1 MRPSVPRAFS
11 WLSPTSNVPHSVWN
25 DPGGFRTHDLRIKSP
40 LLYQL
45 SYRVLSAYK
54 IHRKSIRPVASLVA
68 AKRSNAGPA
77 TRHSGAALK
86 DHKYA
91 LTQPWRTRR
100 AETDRDTSPLGKE
113 FVSRVT
119 RVTGANMPFTFSK
132 VNAVIRAVRMSRQ
145 REVAAARMAALEES
159 NHLLQTQARQLE
171 HQTREARELAHE
183 LALTNEELRSAMS
196 EARKAWQ
203 AADAANRS
211 KAEFLAVMS
220 HELRTPLNS
229 IGGYVD
235 LLEMELRGPLT
246 DSQKSDLQRI
256 KRGQQLLLRIINDIL
271 NFTRLEATEVKYDII
286 DVPLRALLTDLDAV
300 VSSLAT
306 AKALHYDCAV
316 PPGGVFTRTDPDKLR
331 QILIN
336 LLSNAVKFTPAG
348 GRIKVS
354 CATQEK
360 TVSISVE
367 DNGPGIP
374 AEKLEAVFEPFVQL
388 DRGLTRTTEG
398 TGLGLAISRGLA
410 RGMGAEITLK
420 SQLGKGSVFTLVL
433 PLVRT
438 RMTPSGSIR
447 AVHSS

>member
-1 MRPSVPRAFS
+1 
-11 WLSPTSNVPHSVWN
+11 
-25 DPGGFRTHDLRIKSP
+25 
-40 LLYQL
+40 
-45 SYRVLSAYK
+45 
-54 IHRKSIRPVASLVA
+54 
-68 AKRSNAGPA
+68 
-77 TRHSGAALK
+77 
-86 DHKYA
+86 
-91 LTQPWRTRR
+91 
-100 AETDRDTSPLGKE
+100 
-113 FVSRVT
+113 
-119 RVTGANMPFTFSK
+119 
-132 VNAVIRAVRMSRQ
+132 
-145 REVAAARMAALEES
+145 MAALEES
-159 NHLLQTQARQLE
+159 NHLLQAQARQLE
-171 HQTREARELAHE
+171 HQTKEARELAHE

-256 KRGQQLLLRIINDIL
+256 KRGQEHLLRLISDIL
-271 NFTRLEATEVKYDII
+271 NFTRLEATEVKYEII
-286 DVPLRALLTDLDAV
+286 DVPLRALLADLDAV

-306 AKALHYDCAV
+306 AKALEYHCDV

-374 AEKLEAVFEPFVQL
+374 VDKLEAVFEPFVQL

-398 TGLGLAISRGLA
+398 TGLGLPISRGLA
-410 RGMGAEITLK
+410 RGMGAEITLQ
-420 SQLGKGSVFTLVL
+420 SQLGKGSVFTLLL

-438 RMTPSGSIR
+438 RMTPSGGIR

>member
-1 MRPSVPRAFS
+1 
-11 WLSPTSNVPHSVWN
+11 
-25 DPGGFRTHDLRIKSP
+25 
-40 LLYQL
+40 
-45 SYRVLSAYK
+45 
-54 IHRKSIRPVASLVA
+54 
-68 AKRSNAGPA
+68 
-77 TRHSGAALK
+77 
-86 DHKYA
+86 
-91 LTQPWRTRR
+91 
-100 AETDRDTSPLGKE
+100 
-113 FVSRVT
+113 
-119 RVTGANMPFTFSK
+119 MPFTFSK
-132 VNAVIRAVRMSRQ
+132 VNAVIRAVRLSRQ
-145 REVAAARMAALEES
+145 REVAAARMTALEES
-159 NHLLQTQARQLE
+159 NHLLQEKARQLE

-203 AADAANRS
+203 AADSANRS

-256 KRGQQLLLRIINDIL
+256 KRGQEHLLRIINDIL
-271 NFTRLEATEVKYDII
+271 NFTRLEATEVKYELI
-286 DVPLRALLTDLDAV
+286 DVPVRALLADLDAV
-300 VSSLAT
+300 VSSLAA
-306 AKALHYDCAV
+306 AKELEYACDMPSH
-316 PPGGVFTRTDPDKLR
+316 GVFTRTDPDKLR

-336 LLSNAVKFTPAG
+336 LLSNAVKFTPPG
-348 GRIKVS
+348 GRIKIS
-354 CATQEK
+354 CAADEN

-374 AEKLEAVFEPFVQL
+374 ADKIDAVFEPFVQL

-420 SQLGKGSVFTLVL
+420 TDVGKGSTFTLVL
-433 PLVRT
+433 PLVR
-438 RMTPSGSIR
+438 IR
-447 AVHSS
+447 ATPPGGVKVTSY

>member
-1 MRPSVPRAFS
+1 
-11 WLSPTSNVPHSVWN
+11 
-25 DPGGFRTHDLRIKSP
+25 
-40 LLYQL
+40 
-45 SYRVLSAYK
+45 
-54 IHRKSIRPVASLVA
+54 
-68 AKRSNAGPA
+68 
-77 TRHSGAALK
+77 
-86 DHKYA
+86 
-91 LTQPWRTRR
+91 
-100 AETDRDTSPLGKE
+100 
-113 FVSRVT
+113 
-119 RVTGANMPFTFSK
+119 MPFTFSK
-132 VNAVIRAVRMSRQ
+132 VNAVIRAVRLSRQ
-145 REVAAARMAALEES
+145 REVAAARLAALEES

-171 HQTREARELAHE
+171 HQTKEARELAHE

-256 KRGQQLLLRIINDIL
+256 KRGQQHLLRLINDIL
-271 NFTRLEATEVKYDII
+271 NFTRLEATEVKYEII
-286 DVPLRALLTDLDAV
+286 DVPLRALLADLDAV

-306 AKALHYDCAV
+306 AKELDYDCDA
-316 PPGGVFTRTDPDKLR
+316 PPSGVFTRTDPDKLR
-331 QILIN
+331 QIMIN

-374 AEKLEAVFEPFVQL
+374 SDKFEAIFEPFVQL

-420 SQLGKGSVFTLVL
+420 SQVGKGSVFTLVL

-438 RMTPSGSIR
+438 RATPAGGVRAIHSG
-447 AVHSS
+447 